1 MQIGGKQAPK
11 LILVAMA
18 KEANRLR
25 LLCIR
30 RVDPLEFGHVE
41 PIIVPVNKRSDQS
54 AVAKEPDT
62 LGRSEDA
69 VGVARI
75 EAVRRQELADQD
87 RQVHRQQ
94 DRAGDDGN
102 TVAQQ
107 LPPHH
112 PPLRGHVEA
121 FLRRRHPLDHVGVE
135 RRAGDVM
142 REQASGSLDCLALAA
157 RGRAAGSEGQIAHRL
172 RPACRRIR
180 GSSKANARSE
190 MNTPIT
196 VRNDINIKNDPARYM
211 SWLRRASSSIG
222 PVVGRDITTET
233 IAAPEI
239 TCGSSEPISEMNGLS
254 AIRKG
259 YLNSVLS
266 GRRPLARA
274 VTTYCFCNSSSR
286 LARNLRIMLAVPAVP
301 MTMTGI
307 QMWAATERTFGQ
319 VHG

>member
-54 AVAKEPDT
+54 AVAKDPDT
-62 LGRSEDA
+62 LGRSEDE

-94 DRAGDDGN
+94 DRPGDDGN

-121 FLRRRHPLDHVGVE
+121 LLRRRHPLDCIGVE
-135 RRAGDVM
+135 RRAGNVM
-142 REQASGSLDCLALAA
+142 REEASGSLDGRALA
-157 RGRAAGSEGQIAHRL
+157 
-172 RPACRRIR
+172 
-180 GSSKANARSE
+180 
-190 MNTPIT
+190 
-196 VRNDINIKNDPARYM
+196 
-211 SWLRRASSSIG
+211 
-222 PVVGRDITTET
+222 
-233 IAAPEI
+233 AAPEI

-319 VHG
+319 V